1 MFTVSIAVVGAADLD
16 DPCGLALFPAYA
28 NFLNVYGEIN
38 LIDMMAILV
47 LLEQVLRQIV
57 FKCFALNFEAFTKY
71 RYDAIFFARFRFLC
85 TGIKR
90 RNYL

>member
-38 LIDMMAILV
+38 LIELS
-47 LLEQVLRQIV
+47 LLIIIETTQDV
-57 FKCFALNFEAFTKY
+57 
-71 RYDAIFFARFRFLC
+71 DPP
-85 TGIKR
+85 
-90 RNYL
+90 

>member
-38 LIDMMAILV
+38 LMDRWIMQQPMNKLNMA
-47 LLEQVLRQIV
+47 
-57 FKCFALNFEAFTKY
+57 
-71 RYDAIFFARFRFLC
+71 AIEN
-85 TGIKR
+85 K
-90 RNYL
+90 

>member
-38 LIDMMAILV
+38 LIDYMSNLCALWAYIDMG
-47 LLEQVLRQIV
+47 LLLWAWCHNH
-57 FKCFALNFEAFTKY
+57 FLNYENK
-71 RYDAIFFARFRFLC
+71 I
-85 TGIKR
+85 
-90 RNYL
+90 

>member
-38 LIDMMAILV
+38 LIDRLYQRRHSRV
-47 LLEQVLRQIV
+47 GLL
-57 FKCFALNFEAFTKY
+57 TK
-71 RYDAIFFARFRFLC
+71 RAKASAKKQKATF
-85 TGIKR
+85 
-90 RNYL
+90 

>member
-38 LIDMMAILV
+38 LIDKNISCV
-47 LLEQVLRQIV
+47 VCYEQRNKLL
-57 FKCFALNFEAFTKY
+57 FCS
-71 RYDAIFFARFRFLC
+71 
-85 TGIKR
+85 
-90 RNYL
+90 

>member
-38 LIDMMAILV
+38 LIDCITRNQLQFIALERLKYFTTSDVRWGAWLV
-47 LLEQVLRQIV
+47 RHCLL
-57 FKCFALNFEAFTKY
+57 
-71 RYDAIFFARFRFLC
+71 
-85 TGIKR
+85 
-90 RNYL
+90 

>member
-38 LIDMMAILV
+38 LIDS
-47 LLEQVLRQIV
+47 LE
-57 FKCFALNFEAFTKY
+57 FCF
-71 RYDAIFFARFRFLC
+71 
-85 TGIKR
+85 
-90 RNYL
+90 